1 MKRGKSIQVIP
12 GQAFMKAGRLVMLL
26 LLLSPAFAKAQREKV
41 RTNFLWLGHYST
53 ITLSNRFAVNSD
65 VQVRIKDWTEKW
77 SQQLIRS
84 GLSYKPNSHL
94 SFTAGGAWFR
104 HAQYTAEKL
113 LFRNEW
119 RPWLEVAYG
128 DKWKKSTFMQRM
140 RLEERFIQKV
150 VNGQKIGNYDQITRL
165 RYRLEYQVPLK
176 GSTVTGSLVNEF
188 MVHPGHIG
196 SERFLDQNRTFVGL
210 NVKVAPST
218 ILQTQYMKIFM
229 WRTNNLLEDQNVLR
243 FNIHQQFNWKK

>member
-1 MKRGKSIQVIP
+1 MKRGSSIQAIP
-12 GQAFMKAGRLVMLL
+12 EYVSVKAAVLMMLL
-26 LLLSPAFAKAQREKV
+26 FLLSPAFAKAQRQKV
-41 RTNFLWLGHYST
+41 HTNFLWLGHYST
-53 ITLSNRFAVNSD
+53 IKLSDRFAVNSD

-77 SQQLIRS
+77 SQQLVRS
-84 GLSYKPNSHL
+84 GLSYKLNSHV

-104 HAQYTAEKL
+104 HAQYNDGQV

-150 VNGQKIGNYDQITRL
+150 VNGQKTGTYDQITRL

-188 MVHPGHIG
+188 MVHPGYIG
-196 SERFLDQNRTFVGL
+196 SQRFLDQNRTFVGI

-229 WRTNNLLEDQNVLR
+229 WRTNNILEDQNVLR